1 MNTQNLKH
9 RGSNILYDENPF
21 VPSVAVKRKRI
32 TNKRGDMTLI
42 NNDNGVIASSIA
54 GFWEVQEVDSSQFLK
69 LFINGVKALKELSSA
84 GTKVFEILY
93 IEMQN
98 NIGKDRVYL
107 SIANVNQEIT
117 PISKTIYTRG
127 MRELIDK
134 GFLAAS
140 SSMNLYWINPDFL
153 WNGDRLAF
161 VKEYYKVDNT
171 PSTSNNRKS
180 INQELPDDEVATQKH
195 QADS

>member
-42 NNDNGVIASSIA
+42 NNDNGVITSSIA

>member
-9 RGSNILYDENPF
+9 RGSNILYEENPF
-21 VPSVAVKRKRI
+21 VPSVAIKRKRI

-42 NNDNGVIASSIA
+42 NNDNGVVASSIA
-54 GFWEVQEVDSSQFLK
+54 GFWEVQEVDSNQFLK

-107 SIANVNQEIT
+107 SIGSVNQDIT

-140 SSMNLYWINPDFL
+140 SNMNLYWINPDFL

-161 VKEYYKVDNT
+161 VKEYYKVDNI
-171 PSTSNNRKS
+171 PSASNNRKS
-180 INQELPDDEVATQKH
+180 INQESPDEEVA
-195 QADS
+195 

>member
-1 MNTQNLKH
+1 MNTKNLKQ

-21 VPSVAVKRKRI
+21 VPSIAIKRKRV

-42 NNDNGVIASSIA
+42 NNDSGVIASSIA

-93 IEMQN
+93 IEMQK

-107 SIANVNQEIT
+107 SIGNVNQEIT
-117 PISKTIYTRG
+117 PISKPIYTRG

-140 SSMNLYWINPDFL
+140 SNMNLYWINPDFL

-161 VKEYYKVDNT
+161 VKEYYKVDNLQK
-171 PSTSNNRKS
+171 SVDEKSQTSPT
-180 INQELPDDEVATQKH
+180 EEVA
-195 QADS
+195 